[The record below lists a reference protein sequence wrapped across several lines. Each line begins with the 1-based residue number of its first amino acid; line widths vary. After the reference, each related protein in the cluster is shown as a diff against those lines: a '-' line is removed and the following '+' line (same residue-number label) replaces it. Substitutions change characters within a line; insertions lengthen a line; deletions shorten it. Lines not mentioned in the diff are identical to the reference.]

1 MFSSIAGSQRTAAIP
16 RALTRAPVHPALAR
30 APVATLLAA
39 IVLAGCSDGSY
50 TVRPTADAIDSRLTP
65 TTSDARPDP
74 RLAGEGKRIFRFDT
88 FGDEAFWTD
97 QLRMHEVIAG
107 GPDGIVGSGGVSPRT
122 ALAVGLKVDLDAL
135 PQSVRDAIAAGQVN
149 LDDPATTLAL
159 LQLDAVVGAKGTVET
174 VNGQPRLTRFGITCA
189 LCHSTVDNSFA
200 PGIGH
205 RLDGWP
211 NRDLNVGLIV
221 SLSPALQDPATQAVL
236 TSWGPG
242 KYDAYWNHDGIN
254 DPTVIPPAYGL
265 RHVDLETFTGEGPI
279 SYWNAYV
286 AVTQMHGQGNFSDP
300 RLGITVTNEPDL
312 VTPKLPALRE
322 YQRSLDAPAPPRG
335 SFDVTAARRGRAVF
349 AGAGRCVS
357 CHTGPAL
364 TDAGRRLHDPA
375 ETGMNPLLAD
385 RATTGKYRTTP
396 LRGAWQH
403 PPYFHDGSAA
413 TLADVVSHYDRVL
426 HLGLTMQQ
434 KHDLIEYL
442 KSL

>member
-1 MFSSIAGSQRTAAIP
+1 MRLGSIP
-16 RALTRAPVHPALAR
+16 LL
-30 APVATLLAA
+30 LLAA
-39 IVLAGCSDGSY
+39 GALGCADAGRP
-50 TVRPTADAIDSRLTP
+50 VRPQPEAAPLTLTP
-65 TTSDARPDP
+65 PFSDAEPNP
-74 RLAGEGKRIFRFDT
+74 QLAAQGKDIFRHDA

-107 GPDGIVGSGGVSPRT
+107 GANGTVGPGGVTPAT
-122 ALAVGLKVDLDAL
+122 ALAVGLKVDADAL
-135 PQSVRDAIAAGQVN
+135 PQSVKDAIAAGKVN
-149 LDDPATTLAL
+149 LNDPATTLAL
-159 LQLDAVVGAKGTVET
+159 LQLDAVVGLKGTVET
-174 VNGQPRLTRFGITCA
+174 TNGAPRLTRVGITCA

-236 TSWGPG
+236 RSWGPG
-242 KYDAYWNHDGIN
+242 KYDAYWNHDGKN
-254 DPTVIPPAYGL
+254 NPTVIPPAFGL

-286 AVTQMHGQGNFSDP
+286 AVTQMHGQGSFSDP
-300 RLGITVTNEPDL
+300 RLGISITADPDL

-322 YQRSLDAPAPPRG
+322 YQRSLTAAVPPAG
-335 SFDVTAARRGRAVF
+335 SFDPAAAQRGRVVF
-349 AGAGRCVS
+349 ASAGKCVT
-357 CHTGPAL
+357 CHLGPAF
-364 TDAGRRLHDPA
+364 TDAGIRLHDPS
-375 ETGMNPLLAD
+375 ETGMDPELAM

-396 LRGAWQH
+396 LAGVWQH

-413 TLADVVSHYDRVL
+413 TLWDVVQHYDKVMK
-426 HLGLTMQQ
+426 LGLNDGQ
-434 KHDLIEYL
+434 KHDLVEYL